1 MTDSD
6 WLAAR
11 FEDHRPH
18 LRSVA
23 YRMLGSLAEAEDA
36 VQDAWLRASRADAA
50 VENLGG
56 WLTTIVARLCLDRL
70 RTRSSRREDLVG
82 VQLPDPI
89 VSRIEGGPGSAG
101 ADPEHLTMLA
111 DSIGLAMLIVLDR
124 LPPAER
130 LAFVLHDTF
139 GLPFDEIA
147 PIVERTPTAT
157 RQLASR
163 ARRRVRGAGPTSSD
177 VPLARQREIV
187 DAFIAASQAGDFEAL
202 LRILDPDVV
211 VRADTAADRGP
222 FAGVTE
228 VRGARAVAA
237 QATVFGR
244 FAAGARHATVNG
256 GAGAVVYS
264 DGRPFAVVASRS
276 AATRSSRWTS
286 SSGPSG
292 SGPWVSA
299 AVESARRPAEPVD
312 RDGEQTLRLS

>member
-1 MTDSD
+1 MTDAD

-23 YRMLGSLAEAEDA
+23 YRMLGSLAEADDA
-36 VQDAWLRASRADAA
+36 VQDAWLRASRADADE
-50 VENLGG
+50 VDNLRG

-70 RTRSSRREDLVG
+70 RTRNARREDLVG

-89 VSRIEGGPGSAG
+89 VSNIDAGQGSA
-101 ADPEHLTMLA
+101 APDPEHLTVLA

-147 PIVERTPTAT
+147 PIVERSPTAT

-163 ARRRVRGAGPTSSD
+163 ARRRIRGAGPTSSD
-177 VPLARQREIV
+177 VPLARQRELV
-187 DAFIAASQAGDFEAL
+187 DAFIAASQAADFEAL

-222 FAGVTE
+222 SAGVTE

-237 QATVFGR
+237 QAAAFGR
-244 FAAGARHATVNG
+244 FAAGARHATVND

-264 DGRPFAVVASRS
+264 DGRPFAVVSVTIRQG
-276 AATRSSRWTS
+276 RI
-286 SSGPSG
+286 
-292 SGPWVSA
+292 
-299 AVESARRPAEPVD
+299 VEMDFILRPE
-312 RDGEQTLRLS
+312 RLRALGIGAG

>member
-1 MTDSD
+1 MTDAD

-11 FEDHRPH
+11 FEEHRPH

-23 YRMLGSLAEAEDA
+23 YRMLGSLAEAEDT
-36 VQDAWLRASRADAA
+36 VQDAWLRASRADVAE

-56 WLTTIVARLCLDRL
+56 WLTTIVARLSLDRL
-70 RTRSSRREDLVG
+70 RSRASRREELVG

-89 VSRIEGGPGSAG
+89 VSSIEGGADSA
-101 ADPEHLTMLA
+101 APDPEHLTVLA

-147 PIVERTPTAT
+147 PIVDRTPTAT

-187 DAFIAASQAGDFEAL
+187 DAFIAASRAGDFEAL

-228 VRGARAVAA
+228 VRGAEAVAA
-237 QATVFGR
+237 QATAFGR

-264 DGRPFAVVASRS
+264 DGRPFAV
-276 AATRSSRWTS
+276 AALTIR
-286 SSGPSG
+286 GDKI
-292 SGPWVSA
+292 
-299 AVESARRPAEPVD
+299 VEMDFILRPD
-312 RDGEQTLRLS
+312 RLRKLGLGVG

>member
-1 MTDSD
+1 
-6 WLAAR
+6 
-11 FEDHRPH
+11 
-18 LRSVA
+18 
-23 YRMLGSLAEAEDA
+23 MLGSLAEAEDT
-36 VQDAWLRASRADAA
+36 VQDAWIRASRADAA
-50 VENLGG
+50 EVDNLGG
-56 WLTTIVARLCLDRL
+56 WLTTIVARLSLDRL
-70 RTRSSRREDLVG
+70 RARASRREDLVG
-82 VQLPDPI
+82 VQIPDPI
-89 VSRIEGGPGSAG
+89 VSSIEGGPQSAAAIS
-101 ADPEHLTMLA
+101 ADPEHLTVLA

-139 GLPFDEIA
+139 GLPFDDIA

-187 DAFIAASQAGDFEAL
+187 DAFIAASRAGDFEAL

-228 VRGARAVAA
+228 VRGAHAVGA
-237 QATVFGR
+237 QATAFGR

-264 DGRPFAVVASRS
+264 EGRPFAVVGVTIRGDAI
-276 AATRSSRWTS
+276 
-286 SSGPSG
+286 
-292 SGPWVSA
+292 
-299 AVESARRPAEPVD
+299 VEMDFILRPD
-312 RDGEQTLRLS
+312 RLRALGLRAD

>member
-23 YRMLGSLAEAEDA
+23 YRMLGSLFEAEDA
-36 VQDAWLRASRADAA
+36 VQDAWLRASRADVAE
-50 VENLGG
+50 VQYLGG

-70 RTRSSRREDLVG
+70 RSRSARREDLVG

-89 VSRIEGGPGSAG
+89 VSSIEGGPESTS
-101 ADPEHLTMLA
+101 ADPEHLTLLA

-139 GLPFDEIA
+139 AVPFDEIA

-163 ARRRVRGAGPTSSD
+163 ARRRVRVSGPMSSD
-177 VPLARQREIV
+177 VPP
-187 DAFIAASQAGDFEAL
+187 ASA
-202 LRILDPDVV
+202 
-211 VRADTAADRGP
+211 
-222 FAGVTE
+222 
-228 VRGARAVAA
+228 
-237 QATVFGR
+237 
-244 FAAGARHATVNG
+244 
-256 GAGAVVYS
+256 
-264 DGRPFAVVASRS
+264 
-276 AATRSSRWTS
+276 RSSMRSSPPRKPATSRRSCASSTPTS
-286 SSGPSG
+286 SSAPTL
-292 SGPWVSA
+292 PRTA
-299 AVESARRPAEPVD
+299 AHSPA
-312 RDGEQTLRLS
+312 

>member
-1 MTDSD
+1 MTDSE

-23 YRMLGSLAEAEDA
+23 YRMLGSLAEADDT
-36 VQDAWLRASRADAA
+36 VQDAWLRASRADATE

-56 WLTTIVARLCLDRL
+56 WLTTIVARLSLDRL
-70 RTRSSRREDLVG
+70 RARSARREELVG

-89 VSRIEGGPGSAG
+89 VSSIEGGSQSA
-101 ADPEHLTMLA
+101 APDPEHLTLLA
-111 DSIGLAMLIVLDR
+111 DSIGLALLIVLDR

-147 PIVERTPTAT
+147 LIVDRTPTAT

-177 VPLARQREIV
+177 VPLARQREII
-187 DAFIAASQAGDFEAL
+187 DAFVAASQGGDFEAL

-222 FAGVTE
+222 FAGVAE
-228 VRGARAVAA
+228 VRGAHAVAA
-237 QATVFGR
+237 QATSFGR

-256 GAGAVVYS
+256 GAGAVVYR
-264 DGRPFAVVASRS
+264 DGRLFAVVGVTIRGDRIVEMDFILRPERLKALGL
-276 AATRSSRWTS
+276 AA
-286 SSGPSG
+286 G
-292 SGPWVSA
+292 
-299 AVESARRPAEPVD
+299 
-312 RDGEQTLRLS
+312 

>member
-1 MTDSD
+1 MTDPD

-11 FEDHRPH
+11 FEEQRPH

-23 YRMLGSLAEAEDA
+23 YRMLGSLVEAEDT

-50 VENLGG
+50 EVQNLGG

-70 RTRSSRREDLVG
+70 RARSARREDLIG
-82 VQLPDPI
+82 VQLPDPV
-89 VSRIEGGPGSAG
+89 VSRIEGGPGSAV
-101 ADPEHLTMLA
+101 AASPDPEHLTVLA

-163 ARRRVRGAGPTSSD
+163 ARRRVRSAGPTSSD
-177 VPLARQREIV
+177 VPLARQRELV
-187 DAFIAASQAGDFEAL
+187 DAFIAASRVGDFEAL

-211 VRADTAADRGP
+211 VHADTAADRGP
-222 FAGVTE
+222 FAGITE
-228 VRGARAVAA
+228 VRGAEAVAA
-237 QATVFGR
+237 QAKVFSR
-244 FAAGARHATVNG
+244 FAAGARRATVNG
-256 GAGAVVYS
+256 GAGIVVYS
-264 DGRPFAVVASRS
+264 GGRPFAVVGVTIRGE
-276 AATRSSRWTS
+276 RI
-286 SSGPSG
+286 
-292 SGPWVSA
+292 
-299 AVESARRPAEPVD
+299 VEMDFILRPE
-312 RDGEQTLRLS
+312 RLRALGLGAD

>member
-1 MTDSD
+1 MTDAD

-11 FEDHRPH
+11 FEEQRPH

-23 YRMLGSLAEAEDA
+23 YRMLGSLAEAEDT
-36 VQDAWLRASRADAA
+36 VQDAWLRASRADADE

-56 WLTTIVARLCLDRL
+56 WLTTIVARLSLDRL
-70 RTRSSRREDLVG
+70 RARAARREELIG
-82 VQLPDPI
+82 VQLPDPV
-89 VSRIEGGPGSAG
+89 VSSIEAGPDSVGG
-101 ADPEHLTMLA
+101 DPEHLTVLA

-139 GLPFDEIA
+139 GLPFDQIA

-163 ARRRVRGAGPTSSD
+163 ARRRVRGAGPTTSD
-177 VPLARQREIV
+177 VPIARQREIV
-187 DAFIAASQAGDFEAL
+187 DAFIAASRAGDFEAL

-211 VRADTAADRGP
+211 VHADTAADRGP

-228 VRGARAVAA
+228 VRGRDAVVA
-237 QATVFGR
+237 QAMTFAR
-244 FAAGARHATVNG
+244 FAAGARRATVNG

-264 DGRPFAVVASRS
+264 SGKPFAI
-276 AATRSSRWTS
+276 
-286 SSGPSG
+286 
-292 SGPWVSA
+292 VSVTIRGDVI
-299 AVESARRPAEPVD
+299 VEMDFILRPE
-312 RDGEQTLRLS
+312 RLEALGLTAG

>member
-1 MTDSD
+1 MTDAD

-11 FEDHRPH
+11 FEEHRPH

-23 YRMLGSLAEAEDA
+23 YRMLGSLAEAEDT
-36 VQDAWLRASRADAA
+36 VQDAWLRASRADVAE

-56 WLTTIVARLCLDRL
+56 WLTTIVARLSLDRL
-70 RTRSSRREDLVG
+70 RSRASRREELVG

-89 VSRIEGGPGSAG
+89 VSSIEGGADSA
-101 ADPEHLTMLA
+101 APDPEHLTVLA

-147 PIVERTPTAT
+147 PIVDRTPTAT

-177 VPLARQREIV
+177 VPLSRQREIV
-187 DAFIAASQAGDFEAL
+187 DAFIAASRAGDFEAL

-228 VRGARAVAA
+228 VRGAEAVAA
-237 QATVFGR
+237 QATAFGR

-264 DGRPFAVVASRS
+264 DGRPFAV
-276 AATRSSRWTS
+276 AALTIRGDRI
-286 SSGPSG
+286 
-292 SGPWVSA
+292 
-299 AVESARRPAEPVD
+299 VEMDFILRPD
-312 RDGEQTLRLS
+312 RLRGLGLGVG

>member
-1 MTDSD
+1 MTDPD

-11 FEDHRPH
+11 FEEQRPH

-23 YRMLGSLAEAEDA
+23 YRMLGSLAEADDA
-36 VQDAWLRASRADAA
+36 VQDAWLRASRADADD
-50 VENLGG
+50 VENMGG

-70 RTRSSRREDLVG
+70 RARNAHREDLVG
-82 VQLPDPI
+82 VQLPDP
-89 VSRIEGGPGSAG
+89 VVADIEGGPDAIGG
-101 ADPEHLTMLA
+101 DPEHLTVLA

-147 PIVERTPTAT
+147 PIVDRSPTAT

-163 ARRRVRGAGPTSSD
+163 ARRRVRGAGPTTSD

-187 DAFIAASQAGDFEAL
+187 DAFIAASRAGDFEAL

-211 VRADTAADRGP
+211 VHADTAADRGP

-228 VRGARAVAA
+228 VRGAEAVVA
-237 QATVFGR
+237 QATVFSR
-244 FAAGARHATVNG
+244 FAAGARRATVNG

-264 DGRPFAVVASRS
+264 EGRPFAVVS
-276 AATRSSRWTS
+276 ATIRGGRI
-286 SSGPSG
+286 
-292 SGPWVSA
+292 
-299 AVESARRPAEPVD
+299 VEMDFILRPE
-312 RDGEQTLRLS
+312 RLKALGLGAG

>member
-1 MTDSD
+1 MTDPD

-50 VENLGG
+50 EVQNLGG

-70 RTRSSRREDLVG
+70 RARSARREELIG
-82 VQLPDPI
+82 VQIPDPI
-89 VSRIEGGPGSAG
+89 VSSIEGGPASA
-101 ADPEHLTMLA
+101 AANPERLTLLA

-139 GLPFDEIA
+139 GLPFDQIA

-222 FAGVTE
+222 FAGLTE

-237 QATVFGR
+237 QAKAFGR

-264 DGRPFAVVASRS
+264 AGRPFAVVSVTIRGDAI
-276 AATRSSRWTS
+276 
-286 SSGPSG
+286 
-292 SGPWVSA
+292 
-299 AVESARRPAEPVD
+299 VEMDFILRPD
-312 RDGEQTLRLS
+312 RLRELGLGAG

>member
-1 MTDSD
+1 MTDAD
-6 WLAAR
+6 WLAAL

-50 VENLGG
+50 EVDNLGG

-70 RTRSSRREDLVG
+70 RARAARREDLVG
-82 VQLPDPI
+82 VGLPDPV
-89 VSRIEGGPGSAG
+89 VSDIEHGTGPAASP
-101 ADPEHLTMLA
+101 DPEHLTLLA

-139 GLPFDEIA
+139 GVPFDQIA
-147 PIVERTPTAT
+147 PIVDRTPTAT

-163 ARRRVRGAGPTSSD
+163 ARRRVRGAGPTTSD
-177 VPLARQREIV
+177 VPIERQREIV
-187 DAFIAASQAGDFEAL
+187 DAFIAASRAGDFEAL

-222 FAGVTE
+222 FAGLTE
-228 VRGARAVAA
+228 VRGRDAVAA
-237 QATVFGR
+237 QATAFGK
-244 FAAGARHATVNG
+244 FAAGARRATVNG
-256 GAGAVVYS
+256 GAGAVVYA
-264 DGRPFAVVASRS
+264 GERPFAVVSVTIRGDRIVEMDFILRPDRLQALGL
-276 AATRSSRWTS
+276 
-286 SSGPSG
+286 GPG
-292 SGPWVSA
+292 
-299 AVESARRPAEPVD
+299 
-312 RDGEQTLRLS
+312 

>member
-36 VQDAWLRASRADAA
+36 VQDAWLRASRADATE

-70 RTRSSRREDLVG
+70 RARSARREELVG

-89 VSRIEGGPGSAG
+89 VTSIEGGPASTA
-101 ADPEHLTMLA
+101 ADPEHLTLLA
-111 DSIGLAMLIVLDR
+111 ESIGLAMLIVLDR

-139 GLPFDEIA
+139 GLPFDAIA
-147 PIVERTPTAT
+147 PIVERSPTAT

-187 DAFIAASQAGDFEAL
+187 DAFIAASRAGDFEAL

-211 VRADTAADRGP
+211 VRADTAAERGP

-237 QATVFGR
+237 QANAFSR
-244 FAAGARHATVNG
+244 FATGARHATVNG
-256 GAGAVVYS
+256 GAGLVVYS
-264 DGRPFAVVASRS
+264 AGRPFAVVAVTIRGD
-276 AATRSSRWTS
+276 AI
-286 SSGPSG
+286 
-292 SGPWVSA
+292 
-299 AVESARRPAEPVD
+299 VEMDFILRPERLRA
-312 RDGEQTLRLS
+312 LRLAGHRA

>member
-6 WLAAR
+6 WLADR
-11 FEDHRPH
+11 FEEQRPH

-50 VENLGG
+50 EVDNMGG

-70 RTRSSRREDLVG
+70 RARNARREELVG
-82 VQLPDPI
+82 AQLPDPI
-89 VSRIEGGPGSAG
+89 ISNIEGGAG
-101 ADPEHLTMLA
+101 ATTTDTSPDPENLTVLA

-139 GLPFDEIA
+139 GLPFEEIA
-147 PIVERTPTAT
+147 PIVDRSPTAT
-157 RQLASR
+157 RKLASR
-163 ARRRVRGAGPTSSD
+163 ARARVRGAGPTSSD

-187 DAFIAASQAGDFEAL
+187 DAFIAASRAGDFEAL

-228 VRGARAVAA
+228 VRGAEAVTA
-237 QATVFGR
+237 QAMVFSR
-244 FAAGARHATVNG
+244 FAAGARRATVNG

-264 DGRPFAVVASRS
+264 EGRPFAVVS
-276 AATRSSRWTS
+276 ATIRGDRI
-286 SSGPSG
+286 
-292 SGPWVSA
+292 
-299 AVESARRPAEPVD
+299 VEMDFILRPE
-312 RDGEQTLRLS
+312 RLRALGLGAD